1 MLNKFKKKLKFF
13 FTVYLIF
20 YLLFEV
26 FMVDHI
32 KPLINTAEKAQTKVA
47 KKCEGK
53 LKIKNNICYVF
64 KDTKF
69 VLANGFTSNDALLT
83 VQEMRIRLSNL
94 GQNTDGNKS
103 KLIWRKCIYNRV
115 HNCEPEAKKQK
126 RKNVVHNCEPK
137 AKKQKSKNFA
147 GLNTLATTTTTT
159 IDVQPQKETVHA
171 PILTTRKLQIY
182 KPATTTNHESKT
194 TLSHESE
201 TTETQ
206 YNIRVTD
213 TETKMSFRMPLP
225 DWHIFDEDA
234 LQDEFQDANQDVFQ
248 DEKVEDVYQDEK
260 VEDVFQDEKVEDVFQ
275 DNKLEDANQDE
286 KLDDANQDEKLEDAN
301 QDELQD
307 ANQDSD
313 NFVAS
318 LLR

>member
-32 KPLINTAEKAQTKVA
+32 KPLIKISEKTLTKVA

-53 LKIKNNICYVF
+53 LKIKNNKCYVF

-69 VLANGFTSNDALLT
+69 VIANGFTSNDALLT
-83 VQEMRIRLSNL
+83 VQEMRKRLSLL

-194 TLSHESE
+194 TLSHESK

-206 YNIRVTD
+206 YNILISATD
-213 TETKMSFRMPLP
+213 TESKMSFSMPLP
-225 DWHIFDEDA
+225 DWHIFDKVNDELQDA
-234 LQDEFQDANQDVFQ
+234 LQDEFQDANQDV
-248 DEKVEDVYQDEK
+248 YQDEK
-260 VEDVFQDEKVEDVFQ
+260 LDEKLEDANL
-275 DNKLEDANQDE
+275 DEKLEDANLDEKLEDANQDE
-286 KLDDANQDEKLEDAN
+286 KLEDT
-301 QDELQD
+301 
-307 ANQDSD
+307 NQDSD

>member
-1 MLNKFKKKLKFF
+1 MKFF

-32 KPLINTAEKAQTKVA
+32 KPLIKISEKALTKVA

-53 LKIKNNICYVF
+53 LKIINNKCYVF

-69 VLANGFTSNDALLT
+69 VIANGFTSNDALLT
-83 VQEMRIRLSNL
+83 VQEMRKRLSKL

-137 AKKQKSKNFA
+137 AKKQKSKNFT

-194 TLSHESE
+194 TLTHESE

-206 YNIRVTD
+206 YNIRIRATD
-213 TETKMSFRMPLP
+213 TETKMSFRMLLP

-234 LQDEFQDANQDVFQ
+234 LQDEFQDANQDVNLDEKLEDANQ
-248 DEKVEDVYQDEK
+248 DEKVEDANQDEK
-260 VEDVFQDEKVEDVFQ
+260 VEDVFQDD
-275 DNKLEDANQDE
+275 KLG
-286 KLDDANQDEKLEDAN
+286 DAN